1 MPTPNWCFYQRS
13 ITPLLCTNEAHHL
26 PAAAHPHGFAAQQ
39 QNRGLGGGQNGAF
52 AWLPPPGR
60 SAVLSR
66 SAGVSGVSPL
76 PAAAVQ
82 MVSFAPHAA
91 MQSLLCGRGA
101 GNSLVA
107 TDSFFPKKLAGEC
120 GARGRPYIRL
130 VEQFPGSLELCARCT
145 AESLIRLRGTHHRGC
160 CVSSGVLDTHK
171 VFIALIRRGSCEGTE
186 RPPAM
191 VCLPRRQQTPSRV

>member
-13 ITPLLCTNEAHHL
+13 ITLLLCTNEAHHL

-91 MQSLLCGRGA
+91 MQSLRCCRAEFALRPWGWEQPG
-101 GNSLVA
+101 GNRLVL
-107 TDSFFPKKLAGEC
+107 PQK
-120 GARGRPYIRL
+120 ARG
-130 VEQFPGSLELCARCT
+130 GM
-145 AESLIRLRGTHHRGC
+145 RGQ
-160 CVSSGVLDTHK
+160 
-171 VFIALIRRGSCEGTE
+171 
-186 RPPAM
+186 RPPVHSAGGA
-191 VCLPRRQQTPSRV
+191 VPGFTGALRAVHSRIADSPEGHPPSRLLRFLRSFGHAQGLYSADQKR